1 MEKNYFEILCEI
13 ISENEKMKKFKGLQK
28 NKNEF
33 SFVNGS
39 QSYEI
44 VYDESKKLILL
55 NFVCGEKITELSSWF
70 FDMESLTRKDINLIV
85 EDFIETMSGKNK
97 KYTKQSKKSAKSS
110 DESNITGLFFAN
122 RMVNIFPD
130 LKLEIQKEKDY
141 YEKFRPASF
150 ACENILPKI
159 QEFAENPSEK
169 NKFIK
174 LGKLLSDM
182 YENGTLDVR
191 SIITMGILNSIS
203 SERASQNLKEVL
215 TPELNKAWDA
225 ALKYKGKKV
234 NPEKSK
240 SKKSLLSKALEMQQQ
255 SK

>member
-1 MEKNYFEILCEI
+1 MEKNYFEMLCEI
-13 ISENEKMKKFKGLQK
+13 ISENEKMKKFKALQK
-28 NKNEF
+28 NKNELN
-33 SFVNGS
+33 FVNNS
-39 QSYEI
+39 QSYDI
-44 VYDESKKLILL
+44 VYDESKKLVLL
-55 NFVCGEKITELSSWF
+55 NFVCGEKITELSSWL
-70 FDMESLTRKDINLIV
+70 FDVESLTRKDINLIA

-97 KYTKQSKKSAKSS
+97 KYTKQSKKSTKSS
-110 DESNITGLFFAN
+110 DESNITGIFFAN

-130 LKLEIQKEKDY
+130 LKLEIQKEKDF
-141 YEKFRPASF
+141 YERFRSASF

-159 QEFAENPSEK
+159 QKFAENPSEK
-169 NKFIK
+169 NKFVK
-174 LGKLLSDM
+174 LGKLLSEM

-203 SERASQNLKEVL
+203 GEKETQNLKKVL

-240 SKKSLLSKALEMQQQ
+240 SKKSLLSKALDMQQQ

>member
-39 QSYEI
+39 QSYDI
-44 VYDESKKLILL
+44 AYDESKKLILL

-85 EDFIETMSGKNK
+85 EDFIETMCGKNK

-130 LKLEIQKEKDY
+130 LKLEIQKEKDC
-141 YEKFRPASF
+141 YEKLR
-150 ACENILPKI
+150 
-159 QEFAENPSEK
+159 
-169 NKFIK
+169 
-174 LGKLLSDM
+174 
-182 YENGTLDVR
+182 
-191 SIITMGILNSIS
+191 
-203 SERASQNLKEVL
+203 
-215 TPELNKAWDA
+215 
-225 ALKYKGKKV
+225 
-234 NPEKSK
+234 
-240 SKKSLLSKALEMQQQ
+240 
-255 SK
+255 